1 VLGRRL
7 TSVICCA
14 LSLAAM
20 AACTSSHGTS
30 SAASYRKVAYF
41 VQWGVYDRQYFAKN
55 VDTSGAAPDLTTI
68 NYAFGNIDDNG
79 CFEMTKSAVGDAW
92 ADYQRIFKAD
102 ESVDGKADP
111 PLGTFLGNFNQLKQ
125 LKQKYPNLQ
134 VLMSLGGWT
143 WSAHVSDAAR
153 TPASRQKFVASCIDL
168 FIKGDL
174 ETNPGDPSS
183 VKPGLGAGVFDGIDL
198 DWEYPASPG
207 NTGNVYRPE
216 DTANYTALLQEF
228 RRQLDAYGK
237 QTHKH
242 YLLTAAMPASQQLA
256 SKIQVKQVTKSLDW
270 ANLMTYD
277 YHGTWEN
284 TTNFDAPLYASPND
298 PSKAKQYDVDDTVRY
313 YLAHGMP
320 AKKINLGLPFYGR
333 GWTGV
338 TPTANGLYQP
348 AKDGADGLYEKGIDD
363 YKRIAALPAP
373 VYRDPAT
380 DQVWKFDGTT
390 WWTYDDAQVIAQ
402 KMAYVKKMGLG
413 GAMAWSLD
421 GDDANAT
428 LVKAMAAG
436 LG

>member
-1 VLGRRL
+1 V
-7 TSVICCA
+7 VAIVA
-14 LSLAAM
+14 L
-20 AACTSSHGTS
+20 AACTASSGTS
-30 SAASYRKVAYF
+30 SSSSATGYRKVGYF
-41 VQWGVYDRQYFAKN
+41 VQWGVYDRRYFAKD
-55 VDTSGAAPDLTTI
+55 VDASGAASELTTI
-68 NYAFGNIDDNG
+68 NYAFGNVGDNG
-79 CFEMTKSAVGDAW
+79 CFEITKSGVGDAW
-92 ADYQRIFKAD
+92 ADYQRIFKAT

-111 PLGTFLGNFNQLKQ
+111 PLDKFLGNFKQ
-125 LKQKYPNLQ
+125 LKELKEKYPKLQ

-143 WSAHVSDAAR
+143 WSAKLSDAAR
-153 TPASRQKFVASCIDL
+153 TPASRSRFVSSCIDA
-168 FIKGDL
+168 FIKGNL

-183 VKPGLGAGVFDGIDL
+183 VVAGLGAGVFDGIDL

-216 DTANYTALLQEF
+216 DTANYTALLAEF

-242 YLLTAAMPASQQLA
+242 YLLTAAMPASQELA
-256 SKIQVKQVTKSLDW
+256 SKIQIKKVAKYLDW

-277 YHGTWEN
+277 YHGTWES
-284 TTNFDAPLYASPND
+284 TTNFDAPLYLSPDD
-298 PSKAKQYDVDDTVRY
+298 PSKDKKYDVDDTVRY
-313 YLAHGMP
+313 YLAQGMP

-338 TPTANGLYQP
+338 SPAAHGLDQS
-348 AKDGADGLYEKGIDD
+348 ATDGAEGLYEKGIDD
-363 YKRIAALPAP
+363 YKRIATLPAP
-373 VYRDPAT
+373 VYRDPVT

-390 WWTYDDAQVIAQ
+390 WWTYDDAQVIAA

-436 LG
+436 LS